1 MNKQL
6 IRIFV
11 TAGLLLCVWLI
22 TKHFELVLWQ
32 QLLLYLIPYLLIS
45 YDVIGEAAEGI
56 AEGDPFD
63 ENFHGDSNGRSAG
76 NRFPSRC

>member
-56 AEGDPFD
+56 ARG
-63 ENFHGDSNGRSAG
+63 SV
-76 NRFPSRC
+76 